1 MGWQSTPE
9 LSKKCEKFVLEH
21 WGRKA
26 LKAVKE
32 RPVSWV
38 RHEANPQLKLLR
50 RKRKNLP
57 LIAVRGSENRIHLAL
72 STE

>member
-1 MGWQSTPE
+1 MGWRPNPE
-9 LSKKCEKFVLEH
+9 LTKKCEKFVVEH

-26 LKAVKE
+26 LKVVKE

-38 RHEANPQLKLLR
+38 RYEANPYLKSLR

-57 LIAVRGSENRIHLAL
+57 LIAVRGGENRIHLAL